1 MDIDLVYLW
10 VDGNDPVWLT
20 KKNEFLPADRQ
31 VDPQV
36 AGECRYV
43 ENDELRYSLRS
54 VEKFAPWIRRVY
66 IVTDDQTP
74 AWLDTSNLR
83 IRVVSHREI
92 MPAEILPVFNSC
104 TIELFLP
111 RIPGLAE
118 HFLYANDDMFFSRPV
133 DPGFFFDW
141 QGRPI
146 VRLKVQSLKK
156 HDDDIYC
163 HTILRMQDLVRAR
176 YGRCSSLAPHH
187 NVDAYRRSD
196 FLECC
201 ETFRAELE
209 HTKHARFRSRD
220 DWQRALVLYDALAR
234 GRASLRKV
242 LPERRRAHDRRR
254 PYPGPDVS
262 RHPFPRKVIV
272 RKVARGEFAATG
284 SAADDDGRPSAGL
297 VGYFRG
303 KMPVE
308 PLLAAGPVA
317 ADAVFVTLLVAVAAR
332 TFRLVVM
339 EVESDAPEF
348 HATLMYLAVVESYA

>member
-156 HDDDIYC
+156 VLVAGSPPQC
-163 HTILRMQDLVRAR
+163 RRLPPQRFSRMLRDLPGRTGAYEAR
-176 YGRCSSLAPHH
+176 P
-187 NVDAYRRSD
+187 VPFTRR
-196 FLECC
+196 
-201 ETFRAELE
+201 
-209 HTKHARFRSRD
+209 
-220 DWQRALVLYDALAR
+220 
-234 GRASLRKV
+234 
-242 LPERRRAHDRRR
+242 
-254 PYPGPDVS
+254 
-262 RHPFPRKVIV
+262 
-272 RKVARGEFAATG
+272 
-284 SAADDDGRPSAGL
+284 
-297 VGYFRG
+297 
-303 KMPVE
+303 
-308 PLLAAGPVA
+308 LAACPGALRCVG
-317 ADAVFVTLLVAVAAR
+317 AR
-332 TFRLVVM
+332 TRLAAQGDPLQQTAQPLAAASCGFRRGLRQRFALY
-339 EVESDAPEF
+339 SGLSA
-348 HATLMYLAVVESYA
+348 

>member
-156 HDDDIYC
+156 HDDDSACRISC
-163 HTILRMQDLVRAR
+163 GRVTAGARRWLPTTMSTLTAAAIFSNAARPSGPNWSIRSTPGSVRA
-176 YGRCSSLAPHH
+176 
-187 NVDAYRRSD
+187 
-196 FLECC
+196 
-201 ETFRAELE
+201 T
-209 HTKHARFRSRD
+209 
-220 DWQRALVLYDALAR
+220 
-234 GRASLRKV
+234 
-242 LPERRRAHDRRR
+242 
-254 PYPGPDVS
+254 
-262 RHPFPRKVIV
+262 
-272 RKVARGEFAATG
+272 TG
-284 SAADDDGRPSAGL
+284 SVPWCSTMRW
-297 VGYFRG
+297 R
-303 KMPVE
+303 
-308 PLLAAGPVA
+308 
-317 ADAVFVTLLVAVAAR
+317 ADAPRCAR
-332 TFRLVVM
+332 
-339 EVESDAPEF
+339 
-348 HATLMYLAVVESYA
+348 